1 MMLNSA
7 TRLTTTLLLVA
18 NMDKI
23 LYSTTNTI
31 SIILIHSNR
40 ESRFV
45 NVSEWF
51 TLFQFLD
58 YGDQALVSAGQ
69 FPRLFFSIVSKQ
81 KCKTGTGT
89 DAYLLTINACLA
101 AFLSA
106 AHCYRT
112 FYSLILP
119 LFAAM

>member
-1 MMLNSA
+1 
-7 TRLTTTLLLVA
+7 
-18 NMDKI
+18 MDKI

-69 FPRLFFSIVSKQ
+69 FPRLFFSIMSKQ

-101 AFLSA
+101 VFLERRSLLQDFLLP
-106 AHCYRT
+106 HT
-112 FYSLILP
+112 PPFLLQYS
-119 LFAAM
+119 

>member
-1 MMLNSA
+1 MVHVIPVSGLWRSSPGFSR
-7 TRLTTTLLLVA
+7 TVA
-18 NMDKI
+18 
-23 LYSTTNTI
+23 S
-31 SIILIHSNR
+31 
-40 ESRFV
+40 
-45 NVSEWF
+45 
-51 TLFQFLD
+51 
-58 YGDQALVSAGQ
+58 
-69 FPRLFFSIVSKQ
+69 PFFSIVSKQ

-101 AFLSA
+101 VFLSV